1 MSTPGGA
8 VLRATSMVERR
19 PDGNVLFITMDQ
31 LRADVLFGALG
42 RAVALPNFDR
52 LRARSAEFVNC
63 WTAAVPCGPSR
74 ASLLTGLFAF
84 NHRAIRNG
92 TPMARHHA
100 TLATELRHLGREPLL
115 FGYCDIAADPTGR
128 DPADPDFRTYELP
141 AAGFTTLAAFPMEAP
156 VDWIGHLRGRGYALP
171 GPQPQNWP
179 QLFRP
184 VGDGL
189 RAPPIYAAEDSDT
202 AWLTDQALTALEGR
216 RDSPWTAHL
225 TYLRPHPPLVA
236 PAPYNH
242 LVAAAD
248 VPPPAP
254 PPSSDHPFRRAWF
267 SAPSAFDLHWGF
279 DGDCA
284 ALAPQDVQTLRALY
298 LGLVAE
304 LDHHLCRL
312 LDWLAATGQDERTL
326 IVLAADHGEMLG
338 DQGYWGKDNV
348 LAPAHH
354 VPLLI
359 AAPGGRPGQRTGIA
373 RSIDI
378 APTILDW
385 LGGRAPPAMDGASLL
400 PSLADPG
407 APLADHAL
415 TEIDLAL
422 PHRQT
427 RFQRALNLPE
437 AQANAAI
444 LRDARWTYVHFNGG
458 LPPLLFDRQAD
469 PGERHDLTADPAAA
483 AQISRLRA
491 ALIDLR
497 MTRADRRLT
506 GHSFGI
512 A

>member
-1 MSTPGGA
+1 
-8 VLRATSMVERR
+8 MVEPV
-19 PDGNVLFITMDQ
+19 PDGNVLFVIMDQ

-42 RAVALPNFDR
+42 QAVALPNFDR
-52 LRARSAEFVNC
+52 LKARAAAFTSC

-74 ASLLTGLFAF
+74 AALLTGLFAF

-92 TPMARHHA
+92 TPLARHHA
-100 TLATELRHLGREPLL
+100 TLATEMRRLGREPLL

-128 DPADPDFRTYELP
+128 DPADPAFATYELP
-141 AAGFTTLAAFPMEAP
+141 AEGFTELVAFRLEAP
-156 VDWIGHLRGRGYALP
+156 LDWIGHLRARGYDLP

-184 VGDGL
+184 AGEGL
-189 RAPPIYAAEDSDT
+189 RAPSLYAAEDSDT
-202 AWLTDQALTALEGR
+202 AWLTDRFLQAMEGR
-216 RDSPWTAHL
+216 RDRPWVAHL
-225 TYLRPHPPLVA
+225 TFLRPHPPLVA
-236 PAPYNH
+236 PDPFNRLVPEDA
-242 LVAAAD
+242 VAA
-248 VPPPAP
+248 PCPAP
-254 PPSSDHPFRRAWF
+254 GPATGGDHPFRRAWF
-267 SAPSAFDLHWGF
+267 SEPSGFGLYWGF

-284 ALAPQDVQTLRALY
+284 AMRRETAGGLRAVY

-304 LDHHLCRL
+304 LDHHLGRL
-312 LDWLAATGQDERTL
+312 LDWLDETGQTGRTL

-359 AAPGGRPGQRTGIA
+359 AAPGVVPGPRAGLART
-373 RSIDI
+373 IDI

-385 LGGRAPPAMDGASLL
+385 LGGAVPPAMDGVSLL
-400 PSLADPG
+400 PALADPE

-415 TEIDLAL
+415 TEIDLAE
-422 PHRQT
+422 PHRRT
-427 RFQRALNLPE
+427 RFQRALDLPE
-437 AQANAAI
+437 TRANAAI
-444 LRDARWTYVHFNGG
+444 LRDPRWSYVHFNGG
-458 LPPLLFDRQAD
+458 LPPMLFDRAAD
-469 PGERHDLTADPAAA
+469 PAERHDLAGDPAASG
-483 AQISRLRA
+483 QISRMRA

-506 GHSFGI
+506 GYSFGI